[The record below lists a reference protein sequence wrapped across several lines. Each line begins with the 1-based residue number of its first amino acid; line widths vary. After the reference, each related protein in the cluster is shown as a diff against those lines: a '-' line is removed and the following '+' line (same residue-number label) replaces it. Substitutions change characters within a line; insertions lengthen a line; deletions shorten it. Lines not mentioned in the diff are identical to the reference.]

1 MLLLLQQAASLT
13 QASALNSNGA
23 KENLCSS
30 QYYGGLKKNAETME
44 LESVLD
50 CIAFCSALSFFLLPH
65 NLLLET
71 CSSVMNS

>member
-30 QYYGGLKKNAETME
+30 QYHGGLKKNAETIE
-44 LESVLD
+44 LESVVD
-50 CIAFCSALSFFLLPH
+50 CIAFCSALSFFFFITTQP
-65 NLLLET
+65 
-71 CSSVMNS
+71 SA